1 MLESTID
8 DFGNSAPTTLCWR
21 SAKMRRLNSLLLLL
35 SAHAASTLRSPSLL
49 DDLERASSAL
59 QTPTSPPRGRRLH
72 HHTAPLEPPLLSLE
86 RDAHDEHDGHDH
98 SPVNADGTLNEHALH
113 LVRATLDS
121 VHASVAGASGSISP
135 EASRATLGE
144 VKRLQ
149 GLCRA
154 ITGEDADA
162 AWAELKREKR
172 EARDKT
178 PAASSFAGW
187 RRSLGDAYEDWAGPP
202 ERVAKAKAARGE
214 AAAARLPGDFAAF
227 RMYATTH
234 PEIAPL
240 LRSGRSARRELP
252 QRLKLRDFAPDG
264 EGGGRGGA
272 APPATGFGVMDT

>member
-1 MLESTID
+1 
-8 DFGNSAPTTLCWR
+8 
-21 SAKMRRLNSLLLLL
+21 MRRLNSLLLLL

-59 QTPTSPPRGRRLH
+59 QTPTSSPRGRHLH

-86 RDAHDEHDGHDH
+86 REEHAHDEHDGHDH

-113 LVRATLDS
+113 LVKATLDS
-121 VHASVAGASGSISP
+121 VHESVAGASGSISP
-135 EASRATLGE
+135 EAGRATRGA
-144 VKRLQ
+144 VKRLH
-149 GLCRA
+149 GRWRA

-172 EARDKT
+172 ETRDKT

-202 ERVAKAKAARGE
+202 ERVAKAKRRAAE

-240 LRSGRSARRELP
+240 LGGRSARRELP
-252 QRLKLRDFAPDG
+252 QRLKLRDLAPDG
-264 EGGGRGGA
+264 GGGRGEA